1 MKFSVVIK
9 KDEEKI
15 EKAKKKIKFLGG
27 KNIQEN
33 KEEISIYSEENIILT
48 FDATKEFD
56 LSQVD
61 F

>member
-33 KEEISIYSEENIILT
+33 KEDISIYSEENIILT